1 MDGGKGGKGDA
12 KYREIAWKYEDRG
25 SMGENLVGCCL
36 MQGSAVHCRLAA
48 RIIDKYP
55 SLVNDI
61 FLSEDY
67 YGKFES
73 KSNKHFCF

>member
-1 MDGGKGGKGDA
+1 MLVFTLKKF
-12 KYREIAWKYEDRG
+12 KG

-48 RIIDKYP
+48 RLIEKFP
-55 SLVNDI
+55 GLVNDI

-67 YGKFES
+67 YGG
-73 KSNKHFCF
+73 CFSGSFLTVLTLLKVSPHSTWPL